1 MADNTTDFS
10 AEYQRF
16 KAGLDAYEMWE
27 AMDDKERLTIIL
39 DQFPAEEWYAHDP
52 LMGDNLST
60 LAHFRADLAQWGAIK
75 QRFKAIGGNP
85 WDLEKAVEACLRDH
99 QNGTQPELDASAT
112 NYDPFVFTDA
122 AAILAKPVVPRRWL
136 IPGLI
141 ADGLTLLGG
150 SPKSGKSY
158 LAYALAL
165 AVAKYGRWCN
175 HWQVAQGKVIYCAL
189 EDDETDTRLRLEE
202 LAPGMQLSA
211 GTLAFVHGEDALP
224 AFNAGAL
231 EWVEETLQMHKPR
244 LMIIDPISYLYV
256 LKKSGSQFEE
266 TKDML
271 FPLRWLG
278 KKYGCAIV
286 CPDHRRKRSKEDV
299 SAFETL
305 YGSVAKQ
312 AVADGLIMVDRDDTE
327 ITMEA
332 KIRAG
337 KDQRIFLDFTF
348 DNGQCFLAYKG
359 GGEEKPA
366 SYSEFRMKVHTIL
379 RDAHVPLSMPE
390 ILANLELPDTKQTRN
405 TVYQVLFRSQK
416 AREIE
421 KTTRG
426 LYVWA
431 EHE

>member
-1 MADNTTDFS
+1 MTDPMAYT
-10 AEYQRF
+10 AYQHELIQTLV
-16 KAGLDAYEMWE
+16 G
-27 AMDDKERLTIIL
+27 
-39 DQFPAEEWYAHDP
+39 EEKVSRAFLYAKQTLHD
-52 LMGDNLST
+52 LYV
-60 LAHFRADLAQWGAIK
+60 F
-75 QRFKAIGGNP
+75 
-85 WDLEKAVEACLRDH
+85 LRDPSTWGLIASNLESQGH
-99 QNGTQPELDASAT
+99 RTALLERQIREAHECRNGDAST
-112 NYDPFVFTDA
+112 FDPFMFTDA
-122 AAILAKPVVPRRWL
+122 ATIIGKPLVPRRWL

-165 AVAKYGRWCN
+165 AVAKYGTWCN
-175 HWQVAQGKVIYCAL
+175 QWEVAQGKVIYAAL
-189 EDDETDTRLRLEE
+189 EDSEDDTHIRLEE
-202 LAPGMQLSA
+202 LAAGLKLAPGRLI
-211 GTLAFVHGEDALP
+211 FVHGEHALP
-224 AFNAGAL
+224 AFNSGAL
-231 EWVEETLQMHKPR
+231 EWVEYALDLHKPR
-244 LMIIDPISYLYV
+244 LLIIDPISYLYV

-278 KKYGCAIV
+278 RKYGCAIV
-286 CPDHRRKRSKEDV
+286 CPDHRRKRSREDV

-312 AVADGLIMVDRDDTE
+312 AVADGLIMVDRDDDE

-337 KDQRIFLDFTF
+337 RDQRLFLNFKF
-348 DNGQCFLAYKG
+348 AQGQCFIDYKG
-359 GGEEKPA
+359 GGEDKPA
-366 SYSEFRMKVHTIL
+366 SYSEFRMKVMTIL
-379 RDAHVPLSMPE
+379 REGRVPLSVPE
-390 ILANLELPDTKQTRN
+390 ILANLELPDSKQTRN
-405 TVYQVLFRSQK
+405 MVFQVLFRAQK
-416 AREIE
+416 SREIE